1 MTEHYEIRQ
10 IGPNIFNSAPCAS
23 LEEACEA
30 YRLRLSRLA
39 PGDRLQIERVT
50 VFPNGVKLSSVVLD
64 AEIESVSPSSPDA
77 SNEGL
82 HILKEGP

>member
-1 MTEHYEIRQ
+1 VTDHYEIRQ
-10 IGPNIFNSAPCAS
+10 IGPNICNSAPCAS

-30 YRLRLSRLA
+30 YRLRLPRLA

-50 VFPNGVKLSSVVLD
+50 IFPNGVKLSSVLLD
-64 AEIESVSPSSPDA
+64 AEIASVSPGYPDV
-77 SNEGL
+77 SREGL